1 MPAVLR
7 ARGGAGNT
15 SFALTGTPHIGLA
28 PMAYRPYTTFTPD
41 MIMQKTAAPVAR
53 IAAAIASSTA
63 ASLADALRPSSRA
76 IICSTSCVYCAGACA
91 ALPHG
96 PCAWPC
102 APVHPFPI
110 PAPAKRSRFRGLIF
124 KLEMPTAAGP
134 GVSQFGRTPKGRRAS
149 VASQASCESI
159 GLKEEANATAAKENV
174 SSQAA
179 DRPAASDRALS
190 PAPAPDGSS
199 LQTQRGPNNHRDDP
213 AKQIVA
219 TSEAQ
224 CEETGSGVQRED
236 RPALVQEERKEGGGE
251 CEENDD
257 RGALLRQKEALED
270 EVVYLRQ
277 SFAEVCSLL
286 GTLQTDRAAEGKGA
300 KSAEG
305 PVGGDDALRT
315 RHLSPRKR
323 CRRQQIEDVFTADGY
338 SDAVPTAPHPSP
350 PSGLESP
357 SPLKTSTANR
367 SGTPS
372 QSLYTCR
379 GSEFSGPS
387 PPSGFGSAGREGP
400 GSIPFSPDAPPSTST
415 PASSINRWISSL
427 ILTPSGFSFSGQPAP
442 GHARGT
448 AAAGVEEGGDVAQR
462 ISFFGDKDSSIPRRP
477 RGVASPPD
485 RVPSEAGL
493 FQEDS
498 AGQDLLARAKALIQD
513 TSKNT
518 LLPEDQESLASV
530 PGPHTPSRHGRKL
543 LACREAGAADKTSH
557 EIAMEELERAMAEKE
572 AACERKLVCTLH
584 HVCPD
589 VALPNAASIA
599 MHVSEGVSKLTE
611 LRVPYL

>member
-1 MPAVLR
+1 MEF
-7 ARGGAGNT
+7 
-15 SFALTGTPHIGLA
+15 S
-28 PMAYRPYTTFTPD
+28 
-41 MIMQKTAAPVAR
+41 
-53 IAAAIASSTA
+53 
-63 ASLADALRPSSRA
+63 
-76 IICSTSCVYCAGACA
+76 
-91 ALPHG
+91 
-96 PCAWPC
+96 
-102 APVHPFPI
+102 
-110 PAPAKRSRFRGLIF
+110 IF
-124 KLEMPTAAGP
+124 KQEEMPTAAGP
-134 GVSQFGRTPKGRRAS
+134 GVSQFGRTPKGRRSS
-149 VASQASCESI
+149 VASQASCEGI

-179 DRPAASDRALS
+179 DRPAATDRALS

-199 LQTQRGPNNHRDDP
+199 LQTQRGPNNHRDHP

-219 TSEAQ
+219 ASEAQ

-270 EVVYLRQ
+270 EVVYLRK

-286 GTLQTDRAAEGKGA
+286 DTLQTDRAAEGKGA

-305 PVGGDDALRT
+305 PVGDDDALRT

-350 PSGLESP
+350 PPGLESP
-357 SPLKTSTANR
+357 SPLKRSTANR

-387 PPSGFGSAGREGP
+387 PPSGFGSAGREGAA
-400 GSIPFSPDAPPSTST
+400 SIPFSTGASPSTST

-448 AAAGVEEGGDVAQR
+448 AAASVEEGGDVAQR

-485 RVPSEAGL
+485 HVPSEADL
-493 FQEDS
+493 FREDS

-513 TSKNT
+513 TSTNAS
-518 LLPEDQESLASV
+518 LPEDQESMASV

-572 AACERKLVCTLH
+572 AACEKKLVCTFH

-589 VALPNAASIA
+589 VALPNAVSIA
-599 MHVSEGVSKLTE
+599 VHV
-611 LRVPYL
+611 RVYRN